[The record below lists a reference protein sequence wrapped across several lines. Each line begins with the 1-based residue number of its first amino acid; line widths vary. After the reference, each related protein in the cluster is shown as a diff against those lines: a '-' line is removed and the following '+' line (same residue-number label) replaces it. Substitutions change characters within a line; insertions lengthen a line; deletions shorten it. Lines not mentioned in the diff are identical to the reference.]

1 MKKIMEHFKNPMLLK
16 EGDNYI
22 SFYSN
27 SRTITIYKTVSWID
41 LQWKKIYKV
50 SIGHFGKNNVYYV
63 EKILH
68 MFNLDVEVIKQYM
81 EE

>member
-1 MKKIMEHFKNPMLLK
+1 MEHFSNPMLLK

-27 SRTITIYKTVSWID
+27 SKTINIYKTVSWID

-50 SIGHFGKNNVYYV
+50 SIGCFGKNNIYYV

-68 MFNLDVEVIKQYM
+68 MFNLDVEIIKQYM

>member
-1 MKKIMEHFKNPMLLK
+1 MKKIMEHFSNPMLLK

-27 SRTITIYKTVSWID
+27 SKTVTIYKTVSWID
-41 LQWKKIYKV
+41 LQWKHIYKV
-50 SIGHFGKNNVYYV
+50 SIGRFGKNNVYYI
-63 EKILH
+63 ETIIH
-68 MFNLDVEVIKQYM
+68 MFNLDVEIIKQYM